1 MAASSRSATVA
12 ELRRMFSNL
21 DSTVIESVLAA
32 NNGQVDITIDHLLTM
47 SIDTENENNI
57 QQVTPTTPLRQLPAV
72 PNIYDD
78 DPPPYPG
85 HDPMANHHSITT
97 TMPSLPQR
105 SSSNAQSSISY
116 NQSNNM
122 HFSKDINSQQDLQM
136 RRWKTA
142 YDQYRICY
150 IGDLPD
156 DFLRVKLLSKFTNTN
171 QLKNNFSEENGKT
184 SRYIEDERFN
194 ELFHNEEFLNEL
206 RHNKEFLTALHSDQS
221 IRSTS
226 SSQQRRSFNYL
237 STKPLP
243 LPTPPTVETLKTP
256 KVRARMLQNV
266 LTQIEQGQTM
276 KTSMVPEESITQN
289 ESYSYGKDNL
299 ERIPLPPAAFVSEF
313 DPLRL
318 ESNEEFIDRLKNMG
332 KNSMEKFNQLA
343 RRFSTRKDTTTNTG
357 KYSKQSIILLFP
369 PLSSR
374 HRLLL
379 HRLRDKNYSNL
390 FSFSVGD
397 EKAARRTIICLKSQ
411 VMDETN
417 VRRPDQ
423 ALYKPPRRSK
433 NSEVSSSTST
443 PTPPPSTT
451 TSLEEVQQN
460 NSTPKSTKSKIARP
474 SAEPYVPPSRRSQ
487 PVTKEPLP
495 PSSLS
500 VTLTTENKKEDGEI
514 EEEEEWEK
522 ILDSNENPQ
531 YNDLVEE
538 IQTKFK
544 ENVQIKKPTND
555 YSQWSIDDIQ
565 IKEADLAHVVEVSNF
580 PSTFRTED
588 LSNAFKTLTR
598 STFDIKW
605 VDETHAL
612 IVFPD
617 ANMAL
622 DALQMEYPMLK
633 VCSMSQASSASKKK
647 AKNSLEFLQ
656 PYKTRPQTSSLTA
669 NRRICAALGLKNP
682 MSSDKTKT
690 ERQKIETARKQ
701 KIRDKEEQQ
710 TVWDGGVLPTTS
722 TT

>member
-1 MAASSRSATVA
+1 MAASSRSATVV

-32 NNGQVDITIDHLLTM
+32 NNGQVDVTIDHLLTM

-57 QQVTPTTPLRQLPAV
+57 QQATPTTPLRQLPAV

-85 HDPMANHHSITT
+85 HDTIINPRSTT
-97 TMPSLPQR
+97 TIMPFLPQH
-105 SSSNAQSSISY
+105 SSSNAHLSISH
-116 NQSNNM
+116 NQLNNAY
-122 HFSKDINSQQDLQM
+122 FSKDTNSQQDLQV
-136 RRWKTA
+136 RKWKTA

-156 DFLRVKLLSKFTNTN
+156 DFLRMKLLSKFESTN
-171 QLKNNFSEENGKT
+171 QSKNNFSGENGKT
-184 SRYIEDERFN
+184 SRYIEDERFD
-194 ELFHNEEFLNEL
+194 ELFQNEEFLNEL
-206 RHNKEFLTALHSDQS
+206 RHNKEFLTVLHSDQP

-289 ESYSYGKDNL
+289 EGYSYGKDNH
-299 ERIPLPPAAFVSEF
+299 EQMSLPPAPFVGEF
-313 DPLRL
+313 DPLPP
-318 ESNEEFIDRLKNMG
+318 ESNEEFIGRLKNMG

-397 EKAARRTIICLKSQ
+397 EKTTRRTIICLKSQ
-411 VMDETN
+411 VMDEMN

-433 NSEVSSSTST
+433 NPEVSSPIS
-443 PTPPPSTT
+443 TPPPQPPS

-460 NSTPKSTKSKIARP
+460 NSTTMSTKSKTARP

-487 PVTKEPLP
+487 PVNKEPHLSS

-500 VTLTTENKKEDGEI
+500 FTTDNKKEDGDVED
-514 EEEEEWEK
+514 EEEWEK
-522 ILDSNENPQ
+522 ILDSNEDPQ
-531 YNDLVEE
+531 YKDLVEE

-544 ENVQIKKPTND
+544 ESVQIKKPTND
-555 YSQWSIDDIQ
+555 YSQWSVDDIQ

-598 STFDIKW
+598 SIFDIKW

-617 ANMAL
+617 ANM
-622 DALQMEYPMLK
+622 
-633 VCSMSQASSASKKK
+633 
-647 AKNSLEFLQ
+647 EFLQ

-682 MSSDKTKT
+682 MSNDKTKT
-690 ERQKIETARKQ
+690 ERQKIETARQQ
-701 KIRDKEEQQ
+701 KIRDKEEQK
-710 TVWDGGVLPTTS
+710 TVWDGGVLPATS